1 MRSPSLALAFLSVLA
16 LASPARAAE
25 ATRILKAEL
34 PASVTGRFRVE
45 NLAGAMRIVPGAG
58 DQVTAVASVHAE
70 SDTLAA
76 MIRFERVSEAGTP
89 TLRVIYPLDEHGTLR
104 YDPKKTDR
112 SFLGLFGGGSTTT
125 KYDGRKVRISGSEGV
140 VMYADVEIRVPSA
153 PSLEAVFRNDVGRLH
168 ASGIA
173 GKIRFDSSG
182 GDIDLD
188 HLKGEISADTGSGDV
203 KAADLSGS
211 FSCDTGSGN
220 CTLTSFQGD
229 RLKFDVGSGDVR
241 VGSSQVRQ
249 ISADTGSGDIRI
261 SASDLESFA
270 ADTGSG
276 DVVLEGEGGRLAK
289 VTADTGSGDVTL
301 RLAADATF
309 EARADQGSGDIRMEY
324 RDAEA
329 IVERKQ
335 VVGYRRGDSR
345 IRIDVSTGSGDL
357 TIGPMR

>member
-1 MRSPSLALAFLSVLA
+1 MRSPTLALTFLSILALAP
-16 LASPARAAE
+16 PARAAE

-34 PASVTGRFRVE
+34 PAAATGRFRVE
-45 NLAGAMRIVPGAG
+45 NLAGAMKVVPGGG
-58 DQVTAVASVHAE
+58 DKVTAVATVHAE
-70 SDTLAA
+70 SEKLAGR
-76 MIRFERVSEAGTP
+76 IRFEQVSEAGTP

-125 KYDGRKVRISGSEGV
+125 RYDGRKVRISGSEGAM
-140 VMYADVEIRVPSA
+140 MYADVEIRIPSA
-153 PSLEAVFRNDVGRLH
+153 PSLEAVFRNDVGRMD

-173 GKIRFDSSG
+173 GKFRFDSSG
-182 GDIDLD
+182 GDINLD

-211 FSCDTGSGN
+211 FSCDTGSGD
-220 CTLTSFQGD
+220 CILTSFQGE
-229 RLKFDVGSGDVR
+229 RLKFDVGSGNVR
-241 VGSSQVRQ
+241 VDSSQVRQ

-261 SASDLESFA
+261 SASDLEIFD

-276 DVVLEGEGGRLAK
+276 DVFLSIRGGRLAK
-289 VTADTGSGDVTL
+289 VAADTGSGDVTL
-301 RLAADATF
+301 RLSPDATF

-335 VVGYRRGDSR
+335 IVGYRRGDSR

-357 TIGPMR
+357 IIGPSR